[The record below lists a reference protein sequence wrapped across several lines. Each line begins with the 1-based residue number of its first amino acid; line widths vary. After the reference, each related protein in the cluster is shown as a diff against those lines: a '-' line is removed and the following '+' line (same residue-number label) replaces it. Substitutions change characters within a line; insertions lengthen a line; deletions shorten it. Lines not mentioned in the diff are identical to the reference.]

1 MFSPT
6 PFIFIFIC
14 LNVIILQPLLSAR
27 QVQPCSEYVILNVC
41 FALMAFAVL
50 DKSWNAKNNS
60 KQILVQIS
68 SIYDCV
74 YH

>member
-1 MFSPT
+1 
-6 PFIFIFIC
+6 
-14 LNVIILQPLLSAR
+14 
-27 QVQPCSEYVILNVC
+27 
-41 FALMAFAVL
+41 MAFAVL